1 MSSRNLYVRF
11 SLFLAPLIITIF
23 VQEVSIQ
30 WITAG
35 LARLPFSVQS
45 LAAFGLAWAIS
56 SFLTGPL
63 AQTKQLS
70 LVLVERRQSFG
81 VVVSATLMLSG
92 LIMAVQ
98 AAAAL
103 TPSGHA
109 LLLRL
114 HRVSP
119 TVIDDTQRILALLL
133 LHPMLKGIAYCL
145 VGPLIRNHHTR
156 YSSYSAVLGF
166 AAAALAV
173 LLALRMPMVQAQ
185 PVLLPVMALY
195 ASAVTEAIVTGVGV
209 WRHRT
214 DIWRTRLHVRSET
227 RPLTYGRLLRFFWPL
242 GTMVLLQE
250 FTRPLI
256 NLVIARQDDGEL
268 WLAVLAVVYALGQ
281 WPYRWL
287 NETRTMASAFQ
298 HMDPQGTT
306 IRNFNALAG
315 LVSLLISL
323 TLFWTPLRNTILLDL
338 VGLEPE
344 LAMPCIVPLM
354 IFAAFSPV
362 VAVRSWMQGLTLV
375 ERRTLAVT
383 PSVIARMSAIIGAV
397 LLLPLVGLTGAV
409 LGISTLLAGF
419 IAEAA
424 TLVAILRGPQLL
436 NAVRAGRLQGE

>member
-1 MSSRNLYVRF
+1 MGSRNLYLRF
-11 SLFLAPLIITIF
+11 SLFLAPLIITIC
-23 VQEVSIQ
+23 VQEISIQ
-30 WITAG
+30 WIAAG

-70 LVLVERRQSFG
+70 LVLVERRQSFR
-81 VVVSATLMLSG
+81 VVLSATLMLAG
-92 LIMAVQ
+92 LIVAVQ
-98 AAAAL
+98 AAVAL
-103 TPSGHA
+103 TASGHE

-119 TVIDDTQRILALLL
+119 AVIDDAQHILELLL
-133 LHPMLKGIAYCL
+133 FHPVLKGLAHCL

-156 YSSYSAVLGF
+156 YASYSAVLGF

-173 LLALRMPMVQAQ
+173 LVALGMPAVQAR
-185 PVLLPVMALY
+185 PILLPVMALY
-195 ASAVTEAIVTGVGV
+195 ASAVAEVLVIGAGV

-214 DIWRTRLHVRSET
+214 DIWHTRLHARSET
-227 RPLTYGRLLRFFWPL
+227 RPLTHGRLMRFFWPL
-242 GTMVLLQE
+242 ATMVLAQE

-256 NLVIARQDDGEL
+256 NLVIARQADGEL

-298 HMDPQGTT
+298 HLDPQGTA
-306 IRNFNALAG
+306 IRNFNGLAG
-315 LVSLLISL
+315 LVSLIISL
-323 TLFWTPLRNTILLDL
+323 TLFWTPLRNPILLDL
-338 VGLEPE
+338 IGLEPE
-344 LAMPCIVPLM
+344 LASLCITPLM

-383 PSVIARMSAIIGAV
+383 PSVIARMSAIVGSV
-397 LLLPLVGLTGAV
+397 LLLPAVGLTGAI
-409 LGISTLLAGF
+409 LGISTLLTGF
-419 IAEAA
+419 MAEAL

-436 NAVRAGRLQGE
+436 STVRTGRPPDG

>member
-1 MSSRNLYVRF
+1 MGSRNLYRRF
-11 SLFLAPLIITIF
+11 SLFLAPLIITIC
-23 VQEVSIQ
+23 VQEVSLQ
-30 WITAG
+30 WVAAG

-70 LVLVERRQSFG
+70 LVLVERRQSFW
-81 VVVSATLMLSG
+81 VVVSATLVLTG

-98 AAAAL
+98 AATAL
-103 TPSGHA
+103 TASGRE

-119 TVIDDTQRILALLL
+119 AVIDDAQHILALLL
-133 LHPMLKGIAYCL
+133 FHPMLKGLAHCL

-156 YSSYSAVLGF
+156 YSSHSAVLGF

-173 LLALRMPMVQAQ
+173 LLALRMPAVQAR
-185 PVLLPVMALY
+185 PILLPVMALY
-195 ASAVTEAIVTGVGV
+195 TSAVMEVLVTGIGV

-227 RPLTYGRLLRFFWPL
+227 QPLTHSRLIRFFWPL
-242 GTMVLLQE
+242 ATMVLAQE

-256 NLVIARQDDGEL
+256 NLVIARQADGEL

-287 NETRTMASAFQ
+287 NETRAMASAFQ
-298 HMDPQGTT
+298 HLDPQGVA

-344 LAMPCIVPLM
+344 LASLCIAPLM
-354 IFAAFSPV
+354 IFAAYSPV
-362 VAVRSWMQGLTLV
+362 VAVRSWMQGVTLV

-383 PSVIARMSAIIGAV
+383 PSVMARMAAIVVSV
-397 LLLPLVGLTGAV
+397 LLLPSVGLTGAV
-409 LGISTLLAGF
+409 LGISTLLTGF
-419 IAEAA
+419 IAEAV

-436 NAVRAGRLQGE
+436 SAVRAGRRPGE

>member
-1 MSSRNLYVRF
+1 MARRDLYLRF

-30 WITAG
+30 WIAGG

-63 AQTKQLS
+63 VQTKQMS
-70 LVLVERRQSFG
+70 LVLVERRQSFW
-81 VVVSATLMLSG
+81 VVVLATLMLSG

-98 AAAAL
+98 AGAAL
-103 TPSGHA
+103 TASGHGV
-109 LLLRL
+109 LLRL

-119 TVIDDTQRILALLL
+119 QVIEDVQHILALLL
-133 LHPMLKGIAYCL
+133 LYPLLKGLAHCL

-156 YSSYSAVLGF
+156 YSSYAAVLGF
-166 AAAALAV
+166 AATALAV
-173 LLALRMPMVQAQ
+173 LLALQMPLVQAQ
-185 PVLLPVMALY
+185 PIFLPVMALY
-195 ASAVTEAIVTGVGV
+195 ASAVTELLVTGIGV
-209 WRHRT
+209 WRHRQ
-214 DIWRTRLHVRSET
+214 DIWHTRLHARSET

-242 GTMVLLQE
+242 GTMVLAQE

-256 NLVIARQDDGEL
+256 NLVIARQADGEL

-287 NETRTMASAFQ
+287 NETRTLASAFQ
-298 HMDPQGTT
+298 HLDPQGST

-315 LVSLLISL
+315 LVSLIISM
-323 TLFWTPLRNTILLDL
+323 TLFWTPLRYTILLDWI
-338 VGLEPE
+338 GLEPE
-344 LAMPCIVPLM
+344 LASLCIAPLM
-354 IFAAFSPV
+354 IFAAYSPV

-375 ERRTLAVT
+375 ERRTLVVT
-383 PSVIARMSAIIGAV
+383 PSVIARMAAIVVSV
-397 LLLPLVGLTGAV
+397 LLLPSFGFIGAV
-409 LGISTLLAGF
+409 LGISTLLTGF
-419 IAEAA
+419 IAEAL

-436 NAVRAGRLQGE
+436 RAVRTDRLQGA

>member
-1 MSSRNLYVRF
+1 MGSRNLYLRF

-30 WITAG
+30 WIAGG

-45 LAAFGLAWAIS
+45 LASFGLAWAIS

-70 LVLVERRQSFG
+70 LVLVERRQSFW
-81 VVVSATLMLSG
+81 VVVSATLMLAG
-92 LIMAVQ
+92 LIVAVQ
-98 AAAAL
+98 AATAL
-103 TPSGHA
+103 TTSGRE

-119 TVIDDTQRILALLL
+119 AVIDDTQHILALLL
-133 LHPMLKGIAYCL
+133 FHPMLKGLAHCL
-145 VGPLIRNHHTR
+145 VGPLIRTHHTR
-156 YSSYSAVLGF
+156 YSSHSAVLGF
-166 AAAALAV
+166 AVATLAV
-173 LLALRMPMVQAQ
+173 LLALRMPAVQAR
-185 PVLLPVMALY
+185 PILLPVMALY
-195 ASAVTEAIVTGVGV
+195 ASAVMEVLVTGVGV
-209 WRHRT
+209 WRHRA

-227 RPLTYGRLLRFFWPL
+227 RPLTYGRLIRFFWPL
-242 GTMVLLQE
+242 ATMVLMQE

-256 NLVIARQDDGEL
+256 NLVIARQADGEL

-287 NETRTMASAFQ
+287 NETRTLASAFQ
-298 HMDPQGTT
+298 HLDPQGRI

-315 LVSLLISL
+315 LVSLLISM
-323 TLFWTPLRNTILLDL
+323 TLFWTPLRNIILLDL

-344 LAMPCIVPLM
+344 LASRCVVPLM
-354 IFAAFSPV
+354 IFATFSPI

-383 PSVIARMSAIIGAV
+383 PSVAARMSAIVVSV
-397 LLLPLVGLTGAV
+397 LVLPSFGFAGAV
-409 LGISTLLAGF
+409 LGITTLLTGF
-419 IAEAA
+419 TAEAV

-436 NAVRAGRLQGE
+436 NAFRTDSLQEE

>member
-1 MSSRNLYVRF
+1 MDRRSLYLRF
-11 SLFLAPLIITIF
+11 GLFLAPLIITIF

-45 LAAFGLAWAIS
+45 LAAFGMAWAIS

-70 LVLVERRQSFG
+70 LVLVERKQSFR
-81 VVVSATLMLSG
+81 VVVTSTLMLAG

-98 AAAAL
+98 AGAAL
-103 TPSGHA
+103 TAPGHEM
-109 LLLRL
+109 LLRL

-119 TVIDDTQRILALLL
+119 AVIDDVQHILALLL
-133 LHPMLKGIAYCL
+133 FHPVLKGLAHALI
-145 VGPLIRNHHTR
+145 GPLIRNHHTR
-156 YSSYSAVLGF
+156 YSSHSAVLGF

-173 LLALRMPMVQAQ
+173 LLALRMPAVQAR
-185 PVLLPVMALY
+185 PILLPVMALY
-195 ASAVTEAIVTGVGV
+195 ASAATEALVTGIGV

-214 DIWRTRLHVRSET
+214 DIWRTRLHVRSEN
-227 RPLTYGRLLRFFWPL
+227 RPLTYGRLVRFFWPL
-242 GTMVLLQE
+242 ATMVLAQE

-298 HMDPQGTT
+298 HLDPQGRI
-306 IRNFNALAG
+306 IRNFNVLAG
-315 LVSLLISL
+315 LVSLIISI
-323 TLFWTPLRNTILLDL
+323 TLFWTPLRNTILLDWI
-338 VGLEPE
+338 GLEPE
-344 LAMPCIVPLM
+344 LASLCVAPLM
-354 IFAAFSPV
+354 IFAAFSPI

-383 PSVIARMSAIIGAV
+383 PSVAARMSAIVVSV
-397 LLLPLVGLTGAV
+397 LVLPSFGLAGAV
-409 LGISTLLAGF
+409 LGIATLLTGF
-419 IAEAA
+419 TAEAA

-436 NAVRAGRLQGE
+436 KAIRAGKLQGE

>member
-11 SLFLAPLIITIF
+11 SLFLAPLIVTIF

-63 AQTKQLS
+63 VQTKQLS
-70 LVLVERRQSFG
+70 LVLVERRQSFWM
-81 VVVSATLMLSG
+81 VVSATLMLAG
-92 LIMAVQ
+92 LIVAVQ
-98 AAAAL
+98 AAIAL
-103 TPSGHA
+103 TISGRE

-119 TVIDDTQRILALLL
+119 TVIDDAQHILALLL
-133 LHPMLKGIAYCL
+133 FHPMLKGLAHCL

-156 YSSYSAVLGF
+156 YSSHSAVLGF
-166 AAAALAV
+166 AAAALTV
-173 LLALRMPMVQAQ
+173 LLALRMPAVQAR
-185 PVLLPVMALY
+185 PILLPVMVLY
-195 ASAVTEAIVTGVGV
+195 ASAATEVLVTGIGV

-214 DIWRTRLHVRSET
+214 DIWRTRLHIQSENQ
-227 RPLTYGRLLRFFWPL
+227 PLTYGRLVRFFWPL
-242 GTMVLLQE
+242 ATMVLMQE

-256 NLVIARQDDGEL
+256 NLVIARQTDGEL

-298 HMDPQGTT
+298 HLDPQGRI

-315 LVSLLISL
+315 LVSLIISM
-323 TLFWTPLRNTILLDL
+323 TLFWTPLRNMILLDL

-344 LAMPCIVPLM
+344 LASLCVVPLM
-354 IFAAFSPV
+354 VFAAFSPI

-383 PSVIARMSAIIGAV
+383 PSVIARMSAIVVSV
-397 LLLPLVGLTGAV
+397 LLLPSVGFTGAV
-409 LGISTLLAGF
+409 LGISTLLTGF
-419 IAEAA
+419 IAEAV

-436 NAVRAGRLQGE
+436 NAVRSGRLRSE